1 MSDTYCVDVRYDNSD
16 LACSRDAEITA
27 VIEKNH
33 GEVNG
38 NGQDLET
45 RQRDLHGVTVTHP
58 MTHTPDVTPIFT
70 TVPDVP
76 PRDVLPAL
84 ARLLIDLDRRSRQ
97 GGQELPNDG
106 ALIMLKELSLD
117 PVAPR
122 LTSPCPPQN

>member
-1 MSDTYCVDVRYDNSD
+1 MTVPSRWPSNSDTDC
-16 LACSRDAEITA
+16 T
-27 VIEKNH
+27 
-33 GEVNG
+33 
-38 NGQDLET
+38 
-45 RQRDLHGVTVTHP
+45 P